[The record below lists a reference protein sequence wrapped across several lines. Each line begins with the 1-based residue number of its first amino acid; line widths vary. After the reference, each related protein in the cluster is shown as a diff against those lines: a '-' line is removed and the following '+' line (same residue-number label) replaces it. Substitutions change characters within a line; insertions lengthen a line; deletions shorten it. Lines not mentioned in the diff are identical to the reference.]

1 MPCHGDDMSN
11 RAAKITRETAETN
24 ITIQLDIDGAGNY
37 EIATGVGF
45 FDHMLSHI
53 ARHGYFNLTVE
64 ADGDLEVDAHHTV
77 EDVGIALG
85 QALKEAVGDK
95 RGMVRFGLAGC
106 PMDEALVVAALDFAG
121 RAYFSYG
128 LSLPTARVGEFDTE
142 LVREF
147 FTALTANAG
156 ISLHLTQQAGV
167 NTHHIIESA
176 FKSFARALDQAT
188 QLDPRSEDVPSTK
201 GRL

>member
-1 MPCHGDDMSN
+1 MSN
-11 RAAKITRETAETN
+11 RTAKITRETAETN
-24 ITIQLDIDGAGNY
+24 ITTQLDLDGSGNY

-53 ARHGYFNLTVE
+53 ARHGYFDLAIK

-77 EDVGIALG
+77 EDVGIVLG
-85 QALKEAVGDK
+85 QALQEAVGDK
-95 RGMVRFGLAGC
+95 RGMVRFGLAAC
-106 PMDEALVVAALDFAG
+106 PMDEALVTAALDFAG
-121 RAYFSYG
+121 RAHLSYQ
-128 LSLPTARVGEFDTE
+128 LNLPTARVGQFDTE

-147 FTALTANAG
+147 FAALTANAG
-156 ISLHLTQQAGV
+156 LSLHLTQQAGI

-188 QLDPRSEDVPSTK
+188 QLDPRSENVPSTK
-201 GRL
+201 GQL

>member
-1 MPCHGDDMSN
+1 MSD
-11 RAAKITRETAETN
+11 RSAEISRETTETI
-24 ITIQLDIDGAGNY
+24 ITVELNIDGSGKC

-45 FDHMLSHI
+45 LDHMLSHI
-53 ARHGYFNLTVE
+53 TRHGYFDLVIK

-77 EDVGIALG
+77 EDVGIVLG
-85 QALKEAVGDK
+85 QALNEAVGDK
-95 RGMVRFGLAGC
+95 QGMVRFGLAAC
-106 PMDEALVVAALDFAG
+106 PMDEALVVAALDFGG
-121 RAYFSYG
+121 RAHLSYQ
-128 LSLPTARVGEFDTE
+128 LKLPAARVGEFDSE

-147 FTALTANAG
+147 FAALTANAG
-156 ISLHLTQQAGV
+156 LSLHLTQQAGV

-201 GRL
+201 GKL

>member
-1 MPCHGDDMSN
+1 MSE
-11 RAAKITRETAETN
+11 RGAEISRRTAET
-24 ITIQLDIDGAGNY
+24 TIAVKLDIDGSGNY
-37 EIATGVGF
+37 EITTGVGF

-53 ARHGYFNLTVE
+53 ARHGYLDLAIK

-77 EDVGIALG
+77 EDVGIVLG

-95 RGMVRFGLAGC
+95 EGMVRFGLAAC
-106 PMDEALVVAALDFAG
+106 PMDEALVVAALDFGG
-121 RAYFSYG
+121 RAHLSYQ
-128 LSLPTARVGEFDTE
+128 LNLPTARVGEFDTE

-147 FTALTANAG
+147 FAALTANAG
-156 ISLHLTQQAGV
+156 ISLHLTQEAGV

-188 QLDPRSEDVPSTK
+188 RLDPRSEDVPSTK
-201 GRL
+201 GKL

>member
-1 MPCHGDDMSN
+1 MVGWDYMSD
-11 RAAKITRETAETN
+11 RSAEISRQTAETT
-24 ITIQLDIDGAGNY
+24 ITVQLDIDGSGKY

-53 ARHGYFNLTVE
+53 ARHGYFDLAVQ

-77 EDVGIALG
+77 EDVGISLG
-85 QALKEAVGDK
+85 QALKEAIGDK
-95 RGMVRFGLAGC
+95 RGMVRFGLAAC
-106 PMDEALVVAALDFAG
+106 PMDEALVVAALDFGG
-121 RAYFSYG
+121 RAHLSYQ
-128 LSLPTARVGEFDTE
+128 LNLLTARVGEFDTE

-147 FTALTANAG
+147 FAALTANAG
-156 ISLHLTQQAGV
+156 ISLHLTQQAGI

-188 QLDPRSEDVPSTK
+188 RLDPRSEDVPSTK
-201 GRL
+201 GKL

>member
-1 MPCHGDDMSN
+1 MSD
-11 RAAKITRETAETN
+11 RTAQITRQTAETS
-24 ITIQLDIDGAGNY
+24 ITVEVNLDGAGAGQ
-37 EIATGVGF
+37 ISTGIGF
-45 FDHMLSHI
+45 FDHMLSQL
-53 ARHGYFNLTVE
+53 ARHGYIDLTVV

-77 EDVGIALG
+77 EDVGIVLG
-85 QALKEAVGDK
+85 QALQEAVGDK
-95 RGMVRFGLAGC
+95 QGMVRFGLAAC

-121 RAYFSYG
+121 RAHLSYQ
-128 LSLPTARVGEFDTE
+128 LKLPTARVGQFDTE

-147 FTALTANAG
+147 FAAVTANAG
-156 ISLHLTQQAGV
+156 ISLHLTQQAGI

-201 GRL
+201 GEL

>member
-1 MPCHGDDMSN
+1 MSN
-11 RAAKITRETAETN
+11 RGAKISRQTAET
-24 ITIQLDIDGAGNY
+24 TIVVELDIDGSGVC
-37 EIATGVGF
+37 EISTGVGF

-53 ARHGYFNLTVE
+53 ARHGYFNLTVQ
-64 ADGDLEVDAHHTV
+64 ANGDLEVDAQHTV
-77 EDVGIALG
+77 EDVGIVLG
-85 QALKEAVGDK
+85 QALQEAVGDK
-95 RGMVRFGLAGC
+95 RGIARFGLAAC
-106 PMDEALVVAALDFAG
+106 PMDEALVIAALDFAG
-121 RAYFSYG
+121 RAHLSYQ
-128 LSLPTARVGEFDTE
+128 LSLPAPRVGQFDTE

-147 FTALTANAG
+147 FAALTANAG

-188 QLDPRSEDVPSTK
+188 RLDLRSEDVPSTK

>member
-1 MPCHGDDMSN
+1 MSE
-11 RAAKITRETAETN
+11 RGAEISRRTAET
-24 ITIQLDIDGAGNY
+24 TIAVKLDIDGSGNY
-37 EIATGVGF
+37 EITTGVGF

-53 ARHGYFNLTVE
+53 ARHGYLDLAIK

-77 EDVGIALG
+77 EDVGIVLG

-95 RGMVRFGLAGC
+95 EGMVRFGLAAC
-106 PMDEALVVAALDFAG
+106 PMDEALVVAALDFGG
-121 RAYFSYG
+121 RAHLSYQ
-128 LSLPTARVGEFDTE
+128 LNLPTTRVGEFDTE

-147 FTALTANAG
+147 FAALTANAG
-156 ISLHLTQQAGV
+156 LSLHLTQQAGV

-188 QLDPRSEDVPSTK
+188 QLDPRSENVPSTK
-201 GRL
+201 GQL